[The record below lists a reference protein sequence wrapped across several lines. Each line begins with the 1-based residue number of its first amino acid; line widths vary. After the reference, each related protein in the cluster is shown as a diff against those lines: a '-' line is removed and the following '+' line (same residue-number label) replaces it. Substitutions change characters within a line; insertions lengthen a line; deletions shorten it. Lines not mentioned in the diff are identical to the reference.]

1 MSKDPCFRMSLKMDR
16 ADMSYKQVEYNMMI
30 LAKARAWFGDP
41 KEEHIIE
48 QEEVILWEMIIVC
61 LVMEGWCV

>member
-1 MSKDPCFRMSLKMDR
+1 MDR
-16 ADMSYKQVEYNMMI
+16 ADMSYKQVVYNMMI

-48 QEEVILWEMIIVC
+48 QEEVILWEMIIVY
-61 LVMEGWCV
+61 LVTEGWRV